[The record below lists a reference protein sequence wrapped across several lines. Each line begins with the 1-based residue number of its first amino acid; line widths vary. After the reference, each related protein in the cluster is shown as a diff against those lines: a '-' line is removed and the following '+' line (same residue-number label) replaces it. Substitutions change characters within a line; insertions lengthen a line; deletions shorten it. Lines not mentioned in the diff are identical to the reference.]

1 MAMHLS
7 TMVLTALLLAG
18 YPFALLGT
26 RLQVSESDRRA
37 LERGDTVSGIL
48 PGGKDQVAVFA
59 IAGIDV
65 EPEVLIASARSIEDL
80 KRSTFVK
87 AIHRFS
93 EPPQLEDLAALELAP
108 RDVEAAI
115 ACRPGD
121 CLLKLTD
128 AEIEVLRPAVRA
140 GANRE
145 DRIQDAFRRIVLAR
159 VRGYLAGAATPS
171 LDMPGAPAWLVTMP
185 SAAAEIESFIYWS
198 QELYSSGRPV
208 VLVTHV
214 SLLAPRRPEDPAIVV
229 GQQIMATRYMTGGF
243 SITGITTDPSTGR
256 RYLIYLNRSGVD
268 LVGGVFGPIRR
279 SILESRLK
287 RQVPEIIQKLR
298 QRLERQAQSATR

>member
-37 LERGDTVSGIL
+37 LARGETVSGIL

-80 KRSTFVK
+80 KRSTFVQ

-93 EPPQLEDLAALELAP
+93 DPPQLADLAGLVLAP

-121 CLLKLTD
+121 CQLKLTD
-128 AEIEVLRPAVRA
+128 AEIEALRPAARP

-159 VRGYLAGAATPS
+159 VNGYLAGAATPS
-171 LDMPGAPAWLVTMP
+171 LDMSGAPEWLVTMP

-198 QELYSSGRPV
+198 QELYSAGRPV
-208 VLVTHV
+208 VVVTHF
-214 SLLAPRRPEDPAIVV
+214 SLLAPRRPEDPAIVI
-229 GQQIMATRYMTGGF
+229 GRQIMATRYMTGGF
-243 SITGITTDPSTGR
+243 SITAITTDPSSAR
-256 RYLIYLNRSGVD
+256 RYLIYVNRSGVD